1 MPLTE
6 GHTPPNNTNECMKL
20 EIREQTR
27 AQIPVPTR
35 EEIREETREATREAT
50 RGINGTLEPLLARH
64 MVFIS
69 HRRCKGTA
77 RHGRHIDILLRRWA
91 QRSTPGTSRDSQDHL
106 GPLLGRAASLSRF
119 PTLHRLLV
127 KWRWED
133 QGTPKC
139 IQDAKS
145 PGMEE
150 STTRSVSLS
159 SNTKRTG

>member
-6 GHTPPNNTNECMKL
+6 GRTPPNNINECMKL
-20 EIREQTR
+20 ETREQTH

-35 EEIREETREATREAT
+35 EEIREEIREATREGT
-50 RGINGTLEPLLARH
+50 RGINVTFEPRLARH

-77 RHGRHIDILLRRWA
+77 RHGTHIGTLLRRWA
-91 QRSTPGTSRDSQDHL
+91 PRSTPGISRDSRDHQ

-119 PTLHRLLV
+119 PISHHLLV
-127 KWRWED
+127 KWTWED
-133 QGTPKC
+133 RVTPKC

-145 PGMEE
+145 RGTEE
-150 STTRSVSLS
+150 STIRSVSLS
-159 SNTKRTG
+159 SSTKRTG